1 MVKNHDLNRLL
12 PKAEALAASCT
23 KPHEAKALYD
33 RTPHGSDL
41 RAIYKARYIE
51 LAIAKANNMVKSNLT
66 LLEAEALYCKA
77 EGIPEVVRIYEAKW
91 MELAVP
97 AFKDMLN
104 LNSCA
109 TASSAIHLFHNLIS
123 HLNQVKVMSRS
134 YLEGSFERQRA
145 KEALNDQDQI
155 ALDAC
160 TTSDDARELY
170 LKAPCSSMLELQAK
184 TLLEKLV
191 LKEAKDKACSCVT
204 ANEAKDLYKKARTGS
219 PEACIYRGRFQIMAE
234 NEARNNLASCT
245 RVDEIRDLYQR
256 SKKGSLAGKLL
267 AKKLREFNL

>member
-1 MVKNHDLNRLL
+1 
-12 PKAEALAASCT
+12 
-23 KPHEAKALYD
+23 
-33 RTPHGSDL
+33 
-41 RAIYKARYIE
+41 
-51 LAIAKANNMVKSNLT
+51 
-66 LLEAEALYCKA
+66 
-77 EGIPEVVRIYEAKW
+77 
-91 MELAVP
+91 
-97 AFKDMLN
+97 
-104 LNSCA
+104 
-109 TASSAIHLFHNLIS
+109 
-123 HLNQVKVMSRS
+123 
-134 YLEGSFERQRA
+134 
-145 KEALNDQDQI
+145 
-155 ALDAC
+155 
-160 TTSDDARELY
+160 
-170 LKAPCSSMLELQAK
+170 MLELQAK